1 MQTLDHPHDA
11 AGSIT
16 GSDTLNLIGQYF
28 PRTVQGTFTV
38 GTDCPGTGS
47 YADSLGNEISFVFTA
62 VNDGDTL
69 DVEKPDRTGRPVCHC
84 TCARCCHSLA
94 RGRGVPAAILLLA
107 TGTGKV

>member
-38 GTDCPGTGS
+38 GSDCRGTGS
-47 YADSLGNEISFVFTA
+47 YADSLGNEISFVFTV

-69 DVEKPDRTGRPVCHC
+69 FCRVLIPVPQSPVWHNACGDP
-84 TCARCCHSLA
+84 L
-94 RGRGVPAAILLLA
+94 P
-107 TGTGKV
+107 

>member
-38 GTDCPGTGS
+38 GSDCRGTGS

-69 DVEKPDRTGRPVCHC
+69 FCRVLIPVPQSPVWHNACGDP
-84 TCARCCHSLA
+84 L
-94 RGRGVPAAILLLA
+94 P
-107 TGTGKV
+107 